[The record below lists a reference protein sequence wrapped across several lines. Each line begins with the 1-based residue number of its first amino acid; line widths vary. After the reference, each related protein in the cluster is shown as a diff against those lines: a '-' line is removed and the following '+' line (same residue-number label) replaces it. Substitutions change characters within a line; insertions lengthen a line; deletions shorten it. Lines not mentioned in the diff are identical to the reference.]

1 MEETCL
7 RIKLIFHGGILSD
20 SQKSEGFKKTW
31 LLLKPQHHRTIS
43 DLCSHILQLFH
54 LHESCPDGLLLY
66 MDEFVLP
73 PFESTSILKNKDVIS
88 VKRKPVTSTIEC
100 YDVPVNAGPLLLA
113 NEEFNKETGGY
124 ESEEPEDDGKIQV
137 HDTSPLKDKLGGD
150 GVSKKRKASEKLH
163 SSKKKKKCSEVEE
176 PDIDVQVEH
185 AKKLQ
190 LVVTGKKS
198 KHKKQKISDSKEKD
212 NVKMSED
219 NVTTPVTNKNDKLQE
234 TEKDNVDATPKL
246 EETPKRR
253 SRSAR
258 RKSAKRQWLREMAK
272 IQKTSTDSQSEALR
286 NWKEM
291 QSKSGREEAAGQP
304 NGHMTNADSRSEALR
319 NWKEMRSKP
328 GREVAAGQSNGHK
341 TNADSRSEA
350 IRNWKEMQSKAGREE
365 TVCQSNRHQNW
376 KWGQASVST
385 EEGVNQPNGCQ
396 GQARVKSGHGVSP
409 QKGHKTWKQGQARA
423 KSGEGVS
430 LGHQGQSTSESRETS
445 DQPRGLLNWNE
456 LLANDMVKDAEKHT
470 QSDTNNN
477 SCDNPNQ
484 NGDSEDETEVV
495 PVEIRPGHIRFEP
508 LGKER
513 TVEQNQLN
521 MFCSQENFRW
531 NGITSKK
538 KGQKW
543 GTEKSSFSPRSEL
556 NGSNRE
562 QSGMPNDEKK
572 THSNEPFD
580 FTKTPFLSSY
590 PKEGDVIAYRL
601 LELSSTWTP
610 ELSCY
615 QVGEVSSYDSQSGRV
630 SLMPVPEFPIS
641 SKKSDGDESPVQPN
655 DSLYKEDGSLE
666 IDFSSLVEVR
676 ILEHKTRVPGSSS
689 ECVFGDS
696 LTVLTGTNDMQTT
709 ASIPENRDLIH
720 GNEQRHSSSKEN
732 GVNLWEQFS
741 ETLNAKKEQLSK
753 ESNWGNGGSSGKSW
767 SYKALRGSALGPT
780 MAFLRSK
787 NQL

>member
-7 RIKLIFHGGILSD
+7 RIKLIFGGGILSD
-20 SQKSEGFKKTW
+20 SQKSEGLKKTW

-54 LHESCPDGLLLY
+54 LHESCPDGLLFY

-88 VKRKPVTSTIEC
+88 VKRKLVTPTIEC
-100 YDVPVNAGPLLLA
+100 YDVPVNVGPLLLA

-185 AKKLQ
+185 AKKHQ

-212 NVKMSED
+212 NVKMSDD
-219 NVTTPVTNKNDKLQE
+219 NVTTPVANNNDKLQE

-319 NWKEMRSKP
+319 NWKEM
-328 GREVAAGQSNGHK
+328 
-341 TNADSRSEA
+341 
-350 IRNWKEMQSKAGREE
+350 QSKAGREE
-365 TVCQSNRHQNW
+365 TACQSNRHQNW
-376 KWGQASVST
+376 KRGQASGSV
-385 EEGVNQPNGCQ
+385 EEGDNQPNGCQNWKQ

-409 QKGHKTWKQGQARA
+409 QKGHKNWKQGQARA

-430 LGHQGQSTSESRETS
+430 LGHQGQSTSDRREAS
-445 DQPRGLLNWNE
+445 DQLRGLRNWNE

-477 SCDNPNQ
+477 SCDDPNQ

-521 MFCSQENFRW
+521 MENFRW

-543 GTEKSSFSPRSEL
+543 GTEKFSCSPRNEL
-556 NGSNRE
+556 NGSNIE
-562 QSGMPNDEKK
+562 QSGMPNDEKT

-580 FTKTPFLSSY
+580 FTKSPFLSGY

-615 QVGEVSSYDSQSGRV
+615 QVGKVSSYDSQSGRV
-630 SLMPVPEFPIS
+630 SLTPVPEFPIS
-641 SKKSDGDESPVQPN
+641 SKKSDGDESPNQPN
-655 DSLYKEDGSLE
+655 DSLYKQDGSLE

-689 ECVFGDS
+689 ECAVGE
-696 LTVLTGTNDMQTT
+696 LTGTNDMQIT

-720 GNEQRHSSSKEN
+720 GNEQRHSSNQEN

-753 ESNWGNGGSSGKSW
+753 ESNWDKGGSSGKSW

>member
-7 RIKLIFHGGILSD
+7 RIKLIFGGGILSD
-20 SQKSEGFKKTW
+20 SQKSEGLKKTW

-54 LHESCPDGLLLY
+54 LHESCPDGLLFY

-88 VKRKPVTSTIEC
+88 VKRKLVTPTIEC
-100 YDVPVNAGPLLLA
+100 YDVPVNVGPLLLA

-185 AKKLQ
+185 AKKHQ

-212 NVKMSED
+212 NVKMSDD
-219 NVTTPVTNKNDKLQE
+219 NVTTPVANNNDKLQE

-319 NWKEMRSKP
+319 NWKEM
-328 GREVAAGQSNGHK
+328 
-341 TNADSRSEA
+341 
-350 IRNWKEMQSKAGREE
+350 QSKAGREE
-365 TVCQSNRHQNW
+365 TACQSNRHNW
-376 KWGQASVST
+376 KRGQASGSV
-385 EEGVNQPNGCQ
+385 EEGDNQPNGCQNWKQ

-409 QKGHKTWKQGQARA
+409 QKGHKNWKQGQARA

-430 LGHQGQSTSESRETS
+430 LGHQGQSTSDRREAS
-445 DQPRGLLNWNE
+445 DQLRGLRNWNE

-477 SCDNPNQ
+477 SCDDPNQ

-521 MFCSQENFRW
+521 MENFRW

-543 GTEKSSFSPRSEL
+543 GTEKFSCSPRNEL
-556 NGSNRE
+556 NGSNIE
-562 QSGMPNDEKK
+562 QSGMPNDEKT

-580 FTKTPFLSSY
+580 FTKSPFLSGY

-615 QVGEVSSYDSQSGRV
+615 QVGKVSSYDSQSGRV
-630 SLMPVPEFPIS
+630 SLTPVPEFPIS
-641 SKKSDGDESPVQPN
+641 SKKSDGDESPNQPN
-655 DSLYKEDGSLE
+655 DSLYKQDGSLE

-689 ECVFGDS
+689 ECAVGE
-696 LTVLTGTNDMQTT
+696 LTGTNDMQIT

-720 GNEQRHSSSKEN
+720 GNEQRHSSNQEN

-753 ESNWGNGGSSGKSW
+753 ESNWDKGGSSGKSW